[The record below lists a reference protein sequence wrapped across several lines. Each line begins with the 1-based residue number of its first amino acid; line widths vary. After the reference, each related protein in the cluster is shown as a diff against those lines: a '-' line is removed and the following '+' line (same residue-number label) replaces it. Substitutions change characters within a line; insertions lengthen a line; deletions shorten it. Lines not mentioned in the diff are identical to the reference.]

1 MCAMVYSTET
11 GRLCPDCGQPKAD
24 CQCSQHA
31 VAPENDGVV
40 RVRRE
45 KKGRGGKTVTT
56 ITGLEGDKKALQA
69 MVKTLKR
76 RFGCGGALKDWV
88 IELQGDL
95 AEQSVK
101 YLQELG
107 HNVKQSG
114 G

>member
-11 GRLCPDCGQPKAD
+11 GRLCPDCGEPKAE
-24 CQCSQHA
+24 CICKQQAS
-31 VAPENDGVV
+31 APESDGVV

-56 ITGLEGDKKALQA
+56 ISGLEGDKKSLQQLN
-69 MVKTLKR
+69 KTLKR
-76 RFGCGGALKDWV
+76 RFGCGGAVKDWT

-95 AEQSVK
+95 LEQSLK

-107 HNVKQSG
+107 HNAKQSG

>member
-11 GRLCPDCGQPKAD
+11 GRLCPECGEPKDA
-24 CQCSQHA
+24 CVCKTNKS
-31 VAPENDGVV
+31 APEGDGVV

-45 KKGRGGKTVTT
+45 KKGRGGKTVTL
-56 ITGLEGDKKALQA
+56 ISGIEGDKKALA
-69 MVKTLKR
+69 ALNKALKR
-76 RFGCGGALKDWV
+76 RFGCGGAVKDWN

-95 AEQSVK
+95 LEQSIK

-107 HNVKQSG
+107 HTVKQNG